1 MLKNLLSK
9 KNCFMIIEYI
19 ACQTTMA
26 NTKSTIA
33 STILHDAKNKVFEL
47 NFKENLE
54 KGYISYAFVD
64 ETTLDLQHTFVPE
77 SLRGHGIAKELAKYA
92 FEYVVNNDLKM
103 KLSCTYLDKYFKEHP
118 LPEYQSR
125 VIS

>member
-77 SLRGHGIAKELAKYA
+77 SLRGRGIAKELAKYA